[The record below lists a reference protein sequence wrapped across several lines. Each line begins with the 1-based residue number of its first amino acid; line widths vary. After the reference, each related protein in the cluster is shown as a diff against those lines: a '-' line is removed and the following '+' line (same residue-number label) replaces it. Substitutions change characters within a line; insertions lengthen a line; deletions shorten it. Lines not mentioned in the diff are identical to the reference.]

1 MKTTGDI
8 KKPEVSSSL
17 TKTQP
22 QYSTSKNKKKHR
34 KQKQGI
40 TAPYGIFGVDSKH
53 YNF

>member
-1 MKTTGDI
+1 MKTKGNI
-8 KKPEVSSSL
+8 NKPEVSSKL
-17 TKTQP
+17 TRTQT

-34 KQKQGI
+34 KQKPGI

>member
-1 MKTTGDI
+1 MKTNGNI
-8 KKPEVSSSL
+8 KKPEVSSKL
-17 TKTQP
+17 TKT
-22 QYSTSKNKKKHR
+22 SNNKKKHR